1 MKFVGITDQLP
12 VILTSMSMGS
22 EVILMFEFG
31 KSMNMSGIICHDCK
45 PTVPMFILG
54 YLGRPTG
61 ASTYPVSNLDLS
73 FLTPKSRSYINWLAL
88 LQVFEVKL
96 WILIF
101 SCYVLIG
108 CYFWMENIIN
118 QNVNSPR
125 FLSITGLFLL
135 QGLNHRSISPNLRTR
150 CLIATVLVIAVLV
163 SSMFSSGVVQKM
175 MTVSYEGEVL
185 TIEQLADSELMVQW
199 SNNPLNFFESNAFT
213 EAEVR
218 AFSRWSLTNFKLPYY
233 EKAIAHY
240 VTITRLSTSLSRHNL
255 NILPFV

>member
-1 MKFVGITDQLP
+1 MVINFIFV
-12 VILTSMSMGS
+12 
-22 EVILMFEFG
+22 
-31 KSMNMSGIICHDCK
+31 
-45 PTVPMFILG
+45 G

-185 TIEQLADSELMVQW
+185 SIEQLADSELMVQW

-240 VTITRLSTSLSRHNL
+240 VTITRRMCSFIKMCRLKFHSL
-255 NILPFV
+255 FYCF